1 MADEDNKRKKK
12 SKKPSKKL
20 LYFLI
25 ILIVVLAEGFILCC
39 DYATNEDSL
48 LEEIS
53 QDYPV
58 LNNVLRYI
66 PADLNGVPYINDIL
80 RYVPSDLMGSDSTDL
95 SALQKPAKTSGK
107 NSIGTVTV
115 EGPYGNNESSVKVA
129 YIIGQHPRET
139 NAHDAIY
146 NALLN
151 SSDNLT
157 YSYYVYRI
165 NVTAE
170 SDNFE
175 ESRMNGQL
183 LAQDY
188 VVNDVVDKG
197 YNLAID
203 IHSSNGGYVQDPY
216 IFAPISTNTVAYEAA
231 NNISEAISYIIYYEP
246 ASYSSPQYSTIPISN
261 GGVPAIV
268 FEMRGN
274 PDHSLEVEAN
284 QFIHAVENLYLWCL
298 FFLLC

>member
-1 MADEDNKRKKK
+1 
-12 SKKPSKKL
+12 KPSKKL

-25 ILIVVLAEGFILCC
+25 ILIVILAEGFVLCY
-39 DYATNEDSL
+39 DYATNEDSFL
-48 LEEIS
+48 KELS

-58 LNNVLRYI
+58 LDAVLKYI
-66 PADLNGVPYINDIL
+66 PTDLFSSL
-80 RYVPSDLMGSDSTDL
+80 TETSTD
-95 SALQKPAKTSGK
+95 KPVKEIGK

-115 EGPYGNNESSVKVA
+115 EGPYGNVNSSVKVA
-129 YIIGQHPRET
+129 YILGQHPRES

-146 NALLN
+146 DSLLN
-151 SSDNLT
+151 NSDYLN
-157 YSYYVYRI
+157 YSYYIYRI

-170 SDNFE
+170 SDDFE

-188 VVNDVVDKG
+188 VVSDVIKNDYD
-197 YNLAID
+197 LAID

-216 IFAPISTNTVAYEAA
+216 IFAPRLNDTVAYDAA
-231 NNISEAISYIIYYEP
+231 NNVTKALTYVIYYEP
-246 ASYSSPQYSTIPISN
+246 ASYSSPQYSTIPIDD

-274 PDHSLEVEAN
+274 PDHSLETEAN
-284 QFIHAVENLYLWCL
+284 QFIHVIDKLIL
-298 FFLLC
+298 

>member
-1 MADEDNKRKKK
+1 MADEDNKHKKK
-12 SKKPSKKL
+12 SRKPSKKL

-25 ILIVVLAEGFILCC
+25 ILIVILAEGFILCY
-39 DYATNEDSL
+39 DYATSEDSL
-48 LEEIS
+48 LEDLS

-58 LNNVLRYI
+58 LNEVLKYI
-66 PADLNGVPYINDIL
+66 
-80 RYVPSDLMGSDSTDL
+80 PSDLEGLPVLDDALRFIPSDLIGSDSTGL
-95 SALQKPAKTSGK
+95 SFIQKPAKTIGK

-115 EGPYGNNESSVKVA
+115 EGPYGNNESDVKVA
-129 YIIGQHPRET
+129 YILGQHPREST
-139 NAHDAIY
+139 AHDAIY
-146 NALLN
+146 NSLLN
-151 SSDNLT
+151 SSDYLN
-157 YSYYVYRI
+157 YSYYVYKI

-216 IFAPISTNTVAYEAA
+216 IFAPVSTNTIAYESA
-231 NNISEAISYIIYYEP
+231 NNISNAISYIIYYEP

-274 PDHSLEVEAN
+274 PDHSLETEAN
-284 QFIHAVENLYLWCL
+284 QFIHAVDNLYL
-298 FFLLC
+298 